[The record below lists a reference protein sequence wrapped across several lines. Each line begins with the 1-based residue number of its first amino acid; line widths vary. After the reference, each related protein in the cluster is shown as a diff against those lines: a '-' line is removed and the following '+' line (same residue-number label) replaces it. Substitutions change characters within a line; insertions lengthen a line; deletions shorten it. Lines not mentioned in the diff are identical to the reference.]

1 MFDLSQTVA
10 LVTGAGSG
18 IGRASA
24 LRLAAGRARVLV
36 HYNTSREGAEWTLAE
51 LGSAGLGLLQADL
64 CGWGEGRA
72 AMQQALAE
80 HPSLNLLVANAGVYE
95 PMPFLEDEAAVVEN
109 WSRALQI
116 NLLSVMGMAHA
127 FARHRRGQ
135 GGKIVMV
142 SSRAGHRGE
151 AGAAAYAASKAAM
164 INLTKSLAVELA
176 PERIYVTA
184 VAPGWTDTP
193 MSQAEPPEKQEAAA
207 QGIPFGRMATA
218 DEIGAIVAFLAS
230 READYLTGV
239 TIDANGAS
247 YLR

>member
-1 MFDLSQTVA
+1 MGELGHVLA

-18 IGRASA
+18 IGRAAA
-24 LRLAAGRARVLV
+24 LRLAAGGARVLV
-36 HYNTSREGAEWTLAE
+36 HYNTSREGAERTLAE
-51 LGSAGLGLLQADL
+51 LGSAGLGALQADL
-64 CGWGEGRA
+64 CSWDAGSS
-72 AMQQALAE
+72 AMQRALAE
-80 HPSLNLLVANAGVYE
+80 HPTLNLLVANAGIYE
-95 PMPFLEDEAAVVEN
+95 PMPFLEDEHAVAEN
-109 WSRALQI
+109 WSRALDI
-116 NLLSVMGMAHA
+116 NLMSVVGMAHA

-164 INLTKSLAVELA
+164 INLVKSLAVELA
-176 PERIYVTA
+176 SDRIYVTA

-193 MSQAEPPEKQEAAA
+193 MSRAEPSEKQEAAV
-207 QGIPFGRMATA
+207 QSIPFGRMATA

>member
-1 MFDLSQTVA
+1 MFDLSYVVA

-18 IGRASA
+18 IGRAAA
-24 LRLAAGRARVLV
+24 LRLASAGAEVLV
-36 HYNTSREGAEWTLAE
+36 HYKSSRDGAECTLAE
-51 LGSAGLGLLQADL
+51 LGNKGLGLLQADL
-64 CGWGEGRA
+64 YGWDAGSSAVQR
-72 AMQQALAE
+72 ALAE
-80 HPSLNLLVANAGVYE
+80 HPTLNLLVANAGIYE
-95 PMPFLEDEAAVVEN
+95 PMPFLEDEATVAEN
-109 WSRALQI
+109 WSRALDI
-116 NLLSVMGMAHA
+116 NLMSVVGMAHA
-127 FARHRRGQ
+127 FARQRRGQ
-135 GGKIVMV
+135 GGKIVMI

-193 MSQAEPPEKQEAAA
+193 MSRAAPPDKQDAAV
-207 QGIPFGRMATA
+207 QSIPLGRMATA